1 MASSTV
7 WLIIVSMLAVYD
19 IRKAKDKSGEEI
31 PIPGDYTDAAIR

>member
-19 IRKAKDKSGEEI
+19 IKKAKDESGKEI
-31 PIPGDYTDAAIR
+31 PIPGDYTDGLVR